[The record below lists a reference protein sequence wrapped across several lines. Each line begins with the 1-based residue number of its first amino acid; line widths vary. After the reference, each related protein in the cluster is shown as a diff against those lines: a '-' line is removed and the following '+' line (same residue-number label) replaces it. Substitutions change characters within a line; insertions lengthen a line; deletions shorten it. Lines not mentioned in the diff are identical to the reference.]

1 MARLLRDAKRALADR
16 KGVTSLEYAV
26 MLMAVSPAV
35 IIGYQNLA
43 AGLGRLLALVIG
55 AM

>member
-1 MARLLRDAKRALADR
+1 MAQLLRDAKRALADR

-35 IIGYQNLA
+35 IMGYRNLA
-43 AGLGRLLALVIG
+43 GGLGRLLALVVG
-55 AM
+55 AI

>member
-35 IIGYQNLA
+35 ILGYQNLA
-43 AGLGRLLALVIG
+43 GGLGRLLALVVG

>member
-35 IIGYQNLA
+35 IMSYQNLA
-43 AGLGRLLALVIG
+43 GGLGRLLALVVS